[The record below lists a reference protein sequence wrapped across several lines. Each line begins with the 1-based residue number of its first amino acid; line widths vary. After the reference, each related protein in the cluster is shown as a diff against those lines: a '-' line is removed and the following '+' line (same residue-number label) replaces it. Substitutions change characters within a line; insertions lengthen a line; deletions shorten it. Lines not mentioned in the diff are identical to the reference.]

1 VAEAHRARIEP
12 HGIPG
17 DGCHGDVDAP
27 RFLDVTI
34 GSRETELLSTK
45 NPADFRRVPD
55 MGLLATR
62 AERTADGA
70 GTRFSAISDSDTH
83 TMADVKTADVAGALF
98 TNQ

>member
-17 DGCHGDVDAP
+17 DGCHGDVDVRPDFCSVRAKLNCSQPKTRPIFAEFRIWTACYPRRNALPTAP
-27 RFLDVTI
+27 EHASVL
-34 GSRETELLSTK
+34 
-45 NPADFRRVPD
+45 
-55 MGLLATR
+55 
-62 AERTADGA
+62 
-70 GTRFSAISDSDTH
+70 SDSDTH

>member
-12 HGIPG
+12 HG
-17 DGCHGDVDAP
+17 DGCHGALISGTSPSSVRAKQ
-27 RFLDVTI
+27 T
-34 GSRETELLSTK
+34 GTK

-55 MGLLATR
+55 MDCLLPAPK
-62 AERTADGA
+62 RTADGA

>member
-1 VAEAHRARIEP
+1 MAYRATAAMATSTRP
-12 HGIPG
+12 
-17 DGCHGDVDAP
+17 D
-27 RFLDVTI
+27 LWNVTKL

-55 MGLLATR
+55 MDCLLPAPK
-62 AERTADGA
+62 RTADGA

>member
-1 VAEAHRARIEP
+1 MAYRATAAMATSTR
-12 HGIPG
+12 PG
-17 DGCHGDVDAP
+17 
-27 RFLDVTI
+27 FLERHQA
-34 GSRETELLSTK
+34 SRETELITELLSTK

>member
-1 VAEAHRARIEP
+1 MAYRATAAMATSTRP
-12 HGIPG
+12 
-17 DGCHGDVDAP
+17 D
-27 RFLDVTI
+27 FWNVTKL

-55 MGLLATR
+55 MDCLQPAPK
-62 AERTADGA
+62 RTADGA
-70 GTRFSAISDSDTH
+70 GTRFSATSDSDTH

>member
-1 VAEAHRARIEP
+1 MATSTRPDFWNVTMVRAK
-12 HGIPG
+12 
-17 DGCHGDVDAP
+17 
-27 RFLDVTI
+27 LT
-34 GSRETELLSTK
+34 LLSTK

-55 MGLLATR
+55 MDCLLPAPK
-62 AERTADGA
+62 RTADGA

>member
-1 VAEAHRARIEP
+1 
-12 HGIPG
+12 
-17 DGCHGDVDAP
+17 
-27 RFLDVTI
+27 
-34 GSRETELLSTK
+34 
-45 NPADFRRVPD
+45 

>member
-1 VAEAHRARIEP
+1 MAYRATAAMATSTR
-12 HGIPG
+12 PG
-17 DGCHGDVDAP
+17 
-27 RFLDVTI
+27 FLERHQA
-34 GSRETELLSTK
+34 SRETELLSTK

-55 MGLLATR
+55 MDCLLPAPK
-62 AERTADGA
+62 RTADGA

>member
-1 VAEAHRARIEP
+1 MAYRATAAMATSTCALISGTSP
-12 HGIPG
+12 K
-17 DGCHGDVDAP
+17 A
-27 RFLDVTI
+27 

-55 MGLLATR
+55 MDCLLPAPK
-62 AERTADGA
+62 RTADGA